1 VEHGIL
7 STVPGTV
14 PRTVMSAVL
23 RSVLSIVVESD
34 FKAESRFESV
44 LDHRAD
50 SGMDMAM
57 VTKAVADVGTES
69 DFRTELDSIPSSVV
83 VTDLDTVAGMEP
95 KMEPRMPSSRA
106 FGGTFRRSSNETIR
120 RTVRGTSSH
129 AMSMAVRRTSLR
141 TMSWTIRKTTA
152 GTMAPALV
160 AAVELELCRTSR
172 GAGIVACWL
181 IVPGFG
187 GILVGERS
195 RVKKIALFQFNPDP
209 MCLVTVALNAMEMKD
224 KGYDVKVVVEGDA
237 TKLMSLLRNETKP
250 GALEFKKLKALGLI
264 DCVCKACAT
273 RNSVVPAIIEQNLK
287 LCDEM
292 SGHPSIARYMD
303 DGYEIVTF

>member
-1 VEHGIL
+1 M

-44 LDHRAD
+44 LHHRAD

-57 VTKAVADVGTES
+57 VTKAVADVDTES
-69 DFRTELDSIPSSVV
+69 DFITELDSIPSSDM
-83 VTDLDTVAGMEP
+83 VTDLDTVTGMEP
-95 KMEPRMPSSRA
+95 KTELRMPRLGA
-106 FGGTFRRSSNETIR
+106 FGETLRWSSNDTMR
-120 RTVRGTSSH
+120 RTISGVCSQ

-141 TMSWTIRKTTA
+141 TMSWTMHKTTA
-152 GTMAPALV
+152 GAMAPALF
-160 AAVELELCRTSR
+160 AAVELVLCCTGR
-172 GAGIVACWL
+172 GAGIAACWL

-209 MCLVTVALNAMEMKD
+209 MCLVTLALNAMEMKD

-273 RNSVVPAIIEQNLK
+273 RNGIVPALIEQNLK

-303 DGYEIVTF
+303 EGYEIVTF